1 MSSPSQCGDVP
12 QLQFSISALALEAL
26 HSRSDL
32 RSLFRVGEVQPRFNA
47 IKAKL
52 HASFNTL
59 ETQKVS
65 FEAVEIFTH
74 TKLHRFNIRKISLND
89 SHIRSDD
96 AKVFEN

>member
-52 HASFNTL
+52 RPSFNTL

-65 FEAVEIFTH
+65 FETVEIFTH

-89 SHIRSDD
+89 SDIRSDD

>member
-1 MSSPSQCGDVP
+1 MHWSGAKHGGS
-12 QLQFSISALALEAL
+12 
-26 HSRSDL
+26 
-32 RSLFRVGEVQPRFNA
+32 FRVGEVQPRFNA

-52 HASFNTL
+52 RPSFNTL
-59 ETQKVS
+59 ETEKVS
-65 FEAVEIFTH
+65 FETVEIFTH